1 MNLHLIITI
10 ILTLL
15 VCYLVIRIDAVIKTN
30 TFIKD
35 YLKTV
40 TKDQNDIW
48 QTLGAM
54 GGLPKVLPTPEDFPS
69 SRKQADETEEELNNE

>member
-15 VCYLVIRIDAVIKTN
+15 VCYLVIRIDSVVKTN
-30 TFIKD
+30 QFIKG

-40 TKDQNDIW
+40 TKDQADMW

-54 GGLPKVLPTPEDFPS
+54 GGLPNVLPTPEDFPS
-69 SRKQADETEEELNNE
+69 SRKQADETTEEVNDE